1 MKKSKESGMEKAR
14 AKLAALEGR
23 GKGSELLEIKAGEH
37 EYRFW
42 GVPGA
47 EDNTFADLL
56 FAIEDTSHWIG
67 SQSYTCL
74 TTSWGGK
81 NENIP
86 SATTECPACR
96 MLNKLVYRSNKLHPR
111 NSEESKASY
120 GSIMREWGAWLSYFG
135 YANYA
140 EDLDADEVPQPMP
153 VRLNKDL
160 FRDLMRGAAGKAKC
174 RFYEFGKKAR
184 IISITATK
192 KMKDKNWY
200 AYAPMFTNVRSNF
213 WTVRK
218 DIIANMPDLTTYMS
232 KKVTPE
238 QMQRII
244 DDSSVEYEDEKPKT
258 EPKKKSRFER
268 EEEADD
274 DEDKDK
280 DDDEADDDGDEEER
294 EPPKRKTSPAV
305 EKQKKRLKAAAG
317 EEDDEDEDDE
327 DESEDEE
334 DADDDEKEERKPAAK
349 SKGVKKS
356 RFERPEE
363 DDDE

>member
-47 EDNTFADLL
+47 EEDTYVDLL
-56 FAIEDTSHWIG
+56 FAVEDTSHWIG
-67 SQSYTCL
+67 SQAYTCL

-86 SATTECPACR
+86 SATTECASCR
-96 MLNKLVYRSNKLHPR
+96 MLNKLVYKNNKLYPR
-111 NSEESKASY
+111 GSDEGRAAY
-120 GSIMREWGAWLSYFG
+120 GNIMGEWGARLSYFG

-160 FRDLMRGAAGKAKC
+160 FRDLMREAAGKAK
-174 RFYEFGKKAR
+174 RLFYEFGKKGR
-184 IISITATK
+184 IVSITATK
-192 KMKDKNWY
+192 KKKDQNWY
-200 AYAPMFTNVRSNF
+200 AYAPMITNVRSNF
-213 WTVRK
+213 WAVRK
-218 DIIANMPDLTTYMS
+218 EIIANMPDLAPLMS

-258 EPKKKSRFER
+258 EAKKKSRFER

-274 DEDKDK
+274 DEDK

-317 EEDDEDEDDE
+317 EDDEDEDDE

-363 DDDE
+363 DDDDE